1 MYVEFRGMYSRSLWQ
16 SSTAAVL
23 CCVESAGVFIATF
36 NITSDKSHM

>member
-1 MYVEFRGMYSRSLWQ
+1 MLSSEECTRGHFGNHPLL
-16 SSTAAVL
+16 L